1 MHISTPAG
9 PCWRTTRRALI
20 AAALPLVAAV
30 VALPS
35 VAEANSVNL
44 FSPGV
49 MGYSHTTNRST
60 SVITEI
66 KNGDVT
72 VRSSDGIQLVNS
84 PCRRVDAF
92 EASCPGASVQRLSL
106 ALGAGHDAF
115 TSRTALQ
122 TQVLGFNGDDIYV
135 GAAHPLRNRVEF
147 FGMAG
152 DDHAFYVPAQ
162 TGVNVSKNER
172 ADDGRAGFDFD
183 NIRGDVERLT
193 GSAQRDTL
201 SGGGGTDRIDGG
213 FGDDALFGNGGSD
226 QFLMGSAADGADRID
241 GGAGFDAI
249 FYNQRTRPVTVNLSA
264 GGADDGEAGERDEI
278 LQVEGANGGS
288 AGDTLK
294 APPASNFAVDF
305 RGNAGNDTITGT
317 NFDGPC
323 CFTDD
328 RLEGGPGR
336 DTITALAGD
345 DVVIAKDGEPDTVSC
360 GSGFDG
366 ITADTGSPSDLMT
379 GCENVIVGKLRLT
392 PKAIAAK
399 AGKPTHVRLSWRH
412 PRAWRKL
419 REIQLH
425 VQRDGSE
432 VGEITIRPRSGKI
445 AADGAVELVR
455 RGTRLARKGKTVTAR
470 LALRLDDT
478 LAGDTLALDVLAVDT
493 RGRQQIEPDA
503 GRIRV
508 AR

>member
-1 MHISTPAG
+1 MSCSI
-9 PCWRTTRRALI
+9 RRRALI
-20 AAALPLVAAV
+20 AALLPAVIAA

-35 VAEANSVNL
+35 VAAANSVNL

-49 MGYSHTTNRST
+49 MAYSHTTNRST

-72 VRSSDGIQLVNS
+72 VRSSDGIQLVNF
-84 PCRRVDAF
+84 PCRRLGAF
-92 EASCPGASVQRLSL
+92 EASCPGASVQRLSVN
-106 ALGAGHDAF
+106 LGSGHDAF

-122 TQVLGFNGDDIYV
+122 TQVLGFSGDDVYV
-135 GAAHPLRNRVEF
+135 GAAHPLRNRVQF

-152 DDHAFYVPAQ
+152 DDHALYSPAQ
-162 TGVNVSKNER
+162 TGVNVSKNDR

-183 NIRGDVERLT
+183 DIRGDVERLT

-213 FGDDALFGNGGSD
+213 LGDDALFGNGGND
-226 QFLMGSAADGADRID
+226 QFFMGSVADGADRIV
-241 GGAGFDAI
+241 GGTGFDAI
-249 FYNQRTRPVTVNLSA
+249 FYHQRTRPVTVNLSG

-278 LQVEGANGGS
+278 TEVEGANGGS
-288 AGDTLK
+288 AGDILK
-294 APPASNFAVDF
+294 APPGSNFAVDF

-323 CFTDD
+323 CSSDD

-345 DVVIAKDGEPDTVSC
+345 DVVIARDGEADSVNC
-360 GSGFDG
+360 GNGFDG
-366 ITADTGSPSDLMT
+366 ITADTSAPSDLMT

-392 PKAIAAK
+392 PEALAAK

-425 VQRDGSE
+425 VQRGGLE

-455 RGTRLARKGKTVTAR
+455 RGTRLTRKGKTVTAR

-478 LAGDTLALDVLAVDT
+478 TAGATLALDVLAVDT
-493 RGRQQIEPDA
+493 RGRQQVEPGA
-503 GRIRV
+503 ARLRV
-508 AR
+508 AK